1 MNSIAAGIAMTTE
14 ELLALPEDGTDR
26 WLIQGQLRERSM
38 TVRNR
43 WHSRVLIRLGQLLG
57 DWLDRQPEPRGELL
71 GGEAG
76 VRLRRDPDTTVGV
89 DLIYITAELA
99 AQEPKD
105 TRLVDGVPILAV
117 EILSPSDTENEIN
130 EKVAAYL
137 SAGVPLVWV
146 VDPHDRTVLVYRPGE
161 EPELFN
167 AKQDLSA
174 DPHLSGFRVPV
185 AQIFTR

>member
-1 MNSIAAGIAMTTE
+1 M
-14 ELLALPEDGTDR
+14 
-26 WLIQGQLRERSM
+26 
-38 TVRNR
+38 
-43 WHSRVLIRLGQLLG
+43 
-57 DWLDRQPEPRGELL
+57 
-71 GGEAG
+71 
-76 VRLRRDPDTTVGV
+76 
-89 DLIYITAELA
+89 
-99 AQEPKD
+99 
-105 TRLVDGVPILAV
+105 
-117 EILSPSDTENEIN
+117 SPSDTENEIN